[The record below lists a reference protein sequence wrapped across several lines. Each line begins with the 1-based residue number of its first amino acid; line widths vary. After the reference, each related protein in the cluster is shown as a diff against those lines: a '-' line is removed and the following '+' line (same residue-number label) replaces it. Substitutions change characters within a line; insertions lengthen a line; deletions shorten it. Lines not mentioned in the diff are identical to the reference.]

1 MNGVLV
7 SAVVDTNSSK
17 NNNFS
22 TKSLGIDKMT
32 ARPEIISSKDVNIAE
47 FRGTMNVGA
56 CENRRNSGQRLC
68 VCCAATSKHVP
79 GYWFFCTKMG

>member
-17 NNNFS
+17 NNRYS
-22 TKSLGIDKMT
+22 TKSLGINKMT
-32 ARPEIISSKDVNIAE
+32 PHPEILSSKDVNIAE
-47 FRGTMNVGA
+47 FMGTMNVGA

-68 VCCAATSKHVP
+68 VCCAATSKHVSE
-79 GYWFFCTKMG
+79 YWFFCTRMG